1 MMTLVPKTN
10 IDFIGKRWI
19 FFGISLT
26 LMVLSVI
33 SLATRGLNL
42 GLDFTGGTLVQVQF
56 EKQIDTGD
64 LRSAMDKAGIG
75 ATIQS
80 YTGRNA
86 FAISVKGKQ
95 DSVNTVG
102 GKIQAAITAAMPAVP
117 FKVERVEYVGPAV
130 GRDMAKKALWAMS
143 LSFMMMIVYIA
154 FRFSNPLWGTMGVIA
169 DFHDIFIT
177 VGILSLT
184 GKEID
189 LVVIAAVLTIA
200 GYSINDTVVTFD
212 RMRENMRNNIRIPLG
227 ELINRSINETL
238 ARTVMT
244 TATVFLAVL
253 ALFFLGGEVIHNFAF
268 TMFVGVILGT
278 YSTVAI
284 ATPLLFEWA
293 EGRHQNKKAEEPQ
306 QEKAAQQQKPQQP
319 QGRKAKKNA

>member
-19 FFGISLT
+19 FFGLSLT
-26 LMVLSVI
+26 LMVLSII
-33 SLATRGLNL
+33 SFAVKGFNL

-56 EKQIDTGD
+56 EKPVSIGELRAAIDKTGME
-64 LRSAMDKAGIG
+64 AA
-75 ATIQS
+75 IQS
-80 YTGRNA
+80 FTGRNA
-86 FAISVKGKQ
+86 YAISIKGKQ
-95 DSVNTVG
+95 DSINTVG
-102 GKIQAAITAAMPAVP
+102 GKIKDAITVGIPTAP

-130 GRDMAKKALWAMS
+130 GRDMAKKALWAMV
-143 LSFMMMIVYIA
+143 LSFMAMIVYIA

-212 RMRENMRNNIRIPLG
+212 RMRENMRSNIRIPLR

-244 TATVFLAVL
+244 TATVFLAVM
-253 ALFFLGGEVIHNFAF
+253 ALFFFGGEVIHNFAF
-268 TMFVGVILGT
+268 TMIVGVVLGT

-293 EGRHQNKKAEEPQ
+293 EGHSGSKPSAEPVKQIAKPSQQVKKV
-306 QEKAAQQQKPQQP
+306 KY
-319 QGRKAKKNA
+319 NA